1 MYVISVCFI
10 YVMDNNDSPDGPE
23 CVICLKK
30 IGDFPYAMIDQESL
44 SGRYHIECLEQW
56 LSTSHNKGVLTQNA
70 TESYSLY
77 QNDQLIETININKKL
92 NDQIVNISET
102 PVSETEA
109 LLDNPNESATVG
121 CECSNGMKASLACGA
136 VVIFILIYLFIIFFP
151 DNH

>member
-1 MYVISVCFI
+1 
-10 YVMDNNDSPDGPE
+10 MDNDSPDGPE

-30 IGDFPYAMIDQESL
+30 IGDFPYAMIDQESV

-92 NDQIVNISET
+92 NDSVVDIPEIPVPET
-102 PVSETEA
+102 PETEA
-109 LLDNPNESATVG
+109 LLNNPNEPDRRC
-121 CECSNGMKASLACGA
+121 CEYSKHTQASLICGGA
-136 VVIFILIYLFIIFFP
+136 VIFILIWVFIIFFP
-151 DNH
+151 DRHR